1 MSRQSTRNST
11 SGLTIIELM
20 LAMTLGLMISAVAL
34 TLTVSGKSLYQAD
47 ASRTGLNHNMRA
59 AMDFLVT
66 DVRQAG
72 ERLGDDFAA
81 LLLNSGS
88 GNSPDELVIRRNL
101 LSTVL
106 RVCSD
111 TSGTDDVIAIAQAS
125 SPPQGCAVVP
135 DDDSDGWPENLQ
147 AWREYRLAGGG
158 SVRAYIYNPVTKQ
171 GEFFDLVGEDVGTT
185 SISAPSGINWSFN
198 YPVADLCR
206 LYMLEERRYTLSGGR
221 LQIVVNDVT
230 TSPLNVVSHV
240 DGFQAV
246 AVFQDFSQ
254 QNTLDTSDV
263 WSDLRSIQIELSG
276 SVVNDGETIERTWT
290 NEIMPR
296 NVLSR

>member
-1 MSRQSTRNST
+1 MSRQSTPSSAN
-11 SGLTIIELM
+11 GLTIIEFM
-20 LAMTLGLMISAVAL
+20 VAMTLALVISAVAL
-34 TLTVSGKSLYQAD
+34 TLTAAGKSLYEAD
-47 ASRTGLNHNMRA
+47 VARTGLNQNMRA
-59 AMDFLVT
+59 AMDFLVA

-81 LLLNSGS
+81 LLINNGSGS
-88 GNSPDELVIRRNL
+88 SPDELVIRRNV

-111 TSGTDDVIAIAQAS
+111 TSGTDQNIAIAQAS
-125 SPPQGCAVVP
+125 TPPQGCAVVP

-147 AWREYRLAGGG
+147 AWREYRLANAG

-171 GEFFDLVGEDVGTT
+171 GEFFDYVNEPGST

-198 YPVADLCR
+198 YPVTDLCR
-206 LYMLEERRYTLSGGR
+206 LYILEERRYALNGGI

-230 TSPLNVVSHV
+230 TSPLKLVSAI
-240 DGFQAV
+240 DGFQVA

-254 QNTLDTSDV
+254 QDTLGTADV
-263 WSDLRSIQIELSG
+263 WSDLRSIQIELTG
-276 SVVNDGETIERTWT
+276 SVINEGNKIERTWT
-290 NEIMPR
+290 NEIVPR
-296 NVLSR
+296 NILSQ